1 MVEYKKKGTVCDI
14 PLPAG
19 LVESQK
25 LDQPLFTPSTKA
37 DLGDH
42 DENIHPS
49 KLVHLIGEEYAKQV
63 EALALELYTTV
74 G

>member
-14 PLPAG
+14 LLPAG

-25 LDQPLFTPSTKA
+25 LTEPLFTPSTKA
-37 DLGDH
+37 ELGSH

-49 KLVHLIGEEYAKQV
+49 KCISNI
-63 EALALELYTTV
+63 T
-74 G
+74 